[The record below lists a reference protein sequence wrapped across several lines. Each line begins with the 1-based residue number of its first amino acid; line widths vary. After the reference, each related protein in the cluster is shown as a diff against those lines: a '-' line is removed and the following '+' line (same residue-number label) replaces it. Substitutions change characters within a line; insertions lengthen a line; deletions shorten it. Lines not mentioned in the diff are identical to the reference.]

1 MRCWAWLAGPA
12 DPSPD
17 LGSLFPAP
25 RAGPAPRACL
35 QAFSLAVPSSTMLF
49 PVGLLGRVLPAESS
63 MVPSEE
69 SLALSSQAERGP
81 WEVGGLGGG
90 SPARGLTWPCRER
103 GPLQGA
109 CCPQGLCLS
118 CPNTHSLTSS
128 LAPRPG
134 QADCAPS
141 ALGPLGPL
149 GVLGACPAQWGARQ
163 VHMFRTGT
171 CSRQE
176 GGRSSGAA
184 WRLSW
189 QRLYTRSRQTPAPSQ
204 IRPPLASVI
213 KFYWKP
219 ATRLH
224 AVGSFRS

>member
-63 MVPSEE
+63 MVPSGE

-81 WEVGGLGGG
+81 WEVEGLGGQPSGG
-90 SPARGLTWPCRER
+90 SYVA
-103 GPLQGA
+103 LQGA
-109 CCPQGLCLS
+109 GSSAGCMLPAGPLPFLPQHPL
-118 CPNTHSLTSS
+118 
-128 LAPRPG
+128 
-134 QADCAPS
+134 
-141 ALGPLGPL
+141 PLGPL